1 VFGGMPLDF
10 NPNAQTDVIEHE
22 ASALND
28 PEVQMPLRRAVRHH
42 FEAHLG
48 LEPAFGLRRPIR
60 LLTPHA
66 SYSAWKTARRIAPI
80 NCLFYR
86 GASQG

>member
-28 PEVQMPLRRAVRHH
+28 PEVGILH
-42 FEAHLG
+42 
-48 LEPAFGLRRPIR
+48 
-60 LLTPHA
+60 
-66 SYSAWKTARRIAPI
+66 
-80 NCLFYR
+80 
-86 GASQG
+86 